1 MPKRFGPFACI
12 SRSFAV
18 AFLLL
23 TGVAGFAQTFDIE
36 QFEQVFRPRLRMD
49 ARYQPESVFRD
60 TLGRLGMA
68 EGSAVLTF
76 PLRSHFKAGFQ
87 LDTAARGLKELL
99 KNSIR
104 IEASQ
109 LLGSVRIGAREM
121 QLGFDSLS
129 TRRLYSASAGL
140 MGVKLTRKYRVL
152 FWSAN
157 VNMSE
162 EDRTIDA
169 LVPRFNGVI
178 GKLRVKGLR
187 KQFFYG
193 LAFSYT
199 DKLVLPIPFLGGTA
213 PLGGNWSFNY
223 ALPAQ
228 VYLGYR
234 PKAGTRVNMGITAD
248 GFRSG
253 MEWQGER
260 ANVNHTALRAFVHAR
275 HRVNKTFQVRAE
287 AGYALA
293 QAIRFTGSDARPSRY
308 PAEGAWHVGIGV
320 NVLFGG
326 SVMQRLL
333 DEVLK

>member
-1 MPKRFGPFACI
+1 MMRILASIAAC
-12 SRSFAV
+12 SLWVSCA
-18 AFLLL
+18 
-23 TGVAGFAQTFDIE
+23 AQTFDIE

-49 ARYQPESVFRD
+49 ARYQAESAFRD
-60 TLGRLGMA
+60 TVGRLVMA
-68 EGSAVLTF
+68 EGSAVVTF
-76 PLRSHFKAGFQ
+76 PLHSRFKAGFQ
-87 LDTAARGLKELL
+87 LDTAARGLKDLL

-109 LLGSVRIGAREM
+109 LLGSVRIGAREI
-121 QLGFDSLS
+121 QLGFDSLA

-140 MGVKLTRKYRVL
+140 MGVKLTRNYRVL

-157 VNMSE
+157 VNVSE
-162 EDRTIDA
+162 EEQTMDSP
-169 LVPRFNGVI
+169 VPRFNGLV

-199 DKLVLPIPFLGGTA
+199 DRLVLPIPFLGGTA

-228 VYLGYR
+228 VYIGYR

-253 MEWQGER
+253 MEWQGDR
-260 ANVNHTALRAFVHAR
+260 ANVNHTALRAFVQAR

-293 QAIRFTGSDARPSRY
+293 QAIRFTGSDARPVRY
-308 PAEGAWHVGIGV
+308 PADGAWHVGVGV

-326 SVMQRLL
+326 SVMQKLL
-333 DEVLK
+333 EEVLK